1 MLTPEQINNLP
12 PDTKK
17 EYLKAALLLDEKKK
31 DQAIRNDF
39 LEFVIKVPDLNAKED
54 LTLISILFSFAS

>member
-17 EYLKAALLLDEKKK
+17 EYLKAALLLDEKIKRS
-31 DQAIRNDF
+31 DDHM
-39 LEFVIKVPDLNAKED
+39 FVKYLA
-54 LTLISILFSFAS
+54 

>member
-31 DQAIRNDF
+31 DEAIRNDF
-39 LEFVIKVPDLNAKED
+39 LEFVIKVPDLNTKED